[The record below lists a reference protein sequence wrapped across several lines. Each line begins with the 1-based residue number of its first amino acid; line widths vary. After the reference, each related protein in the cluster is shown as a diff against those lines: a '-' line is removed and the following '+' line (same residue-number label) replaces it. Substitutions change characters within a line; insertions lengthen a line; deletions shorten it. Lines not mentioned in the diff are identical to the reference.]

1 MSFVFLINYLDCY
14 LLVFTSYLH
23 LQHHLIMSLVTSL
36 AVQQH
41 ALLSYVNHYTLTF
54 IANVFGPF
62 LFPLP
67 LFHFSVVQPNRVTV
81 L

>member
-41 ALLSYVNHYTLTF
+41 APLCQSLHTDFF